1 MTFFKNFKQFLFKI
15 IIIIIIGRLQSRRLR
30 ASSSH
35 NDLVPI
41 QTACPGQSC
50 CLCWMYLRNR
60 VRCLSGF
67 LFPCSGDLKRRKG
80 LAWTAFWNWNVCG
93 DALTSLSPP
102 RSSYLI
108 LPVSLSFY
116 MAVSRGSCRKQ
127 WKARSMPLVPH
138 VIELCST
145 SRELIGCPM
154 LKSMI

>member
-1 MTFFKNFKQFLFKI
+1 MEFTEH
-15 IIIIIIGRLQSRRLR
+15 RDVRSLQKSKPNRVNLPW
-30 ASSSH
+30 APWVAYWTS
-35 NDLVPI
+35 L
-41 QTACPGQSC
+41 GQSKPPP
-50 CLCWMYLRNR
+50 LERFTRGLLFTLANR
-60 VRCLSGF
+60 KSNR
-67 LFPCSGDLKRRKG
+67 LFGS
-80 LAWTAFWNWNVCG
+80 WNVCG